1 MSDLSKAECFY
12 PENKRS
18 SREPSW
24 MFINAGLFHTSNG
37 RFYPKENDESP

>member
-12 PENKRS
+12 PENKCS